1 MVTTE
6 FLNRDL
12 SGNKWSLSSLP
23 SHRIQSL
30 ANDKGFPVEDPAR
43 TVIVNADETFYLC
56 VVPASCHIDM
66 EILSWLLGADKIHFA
81 TEEEIAQLFPDG
93 RLDTA
98 SILAKIVGLPSVMDK
113 RILTTN
119 NIIFQVLPH
128 SKTVRINL
136 ADFERMATPQVLD
149 FCY

>member
-1 MVTTE
+1 MATTE
-6 FLNRDL
+6 FINHDL
-12 SGNKWSLSSLP
+12 SGKGSLSSRP
-23 SHRIQSL
+23 SHRTQSL
-30 ANDKGFPVEDPAR
+30 ASEEGYSVEDLAR

-81 TEEEIAQLFPDG
+81 TGKEIAQLFPDSQ
-93 RLDTA
+93 LDTA
-98 SILAKIVGLPSVMDK
+98 STLGKIVGLPSIMDK
-113 RILTTN
+113 RILTTTD
-119 NIIFQVLPH
+119 ILFQVLPH
-128 SKTVRINL
+128 SKTVQINL